1 MLDNCSQGLFV
12 KEEIIEVLGITG
24 AVTRVTVNTINGE
37 ISQMTTAVKN
47 LKVLGSLGKPK

>member
-12 KEEIIEVLGITG
+12 KEKIIEVLGITG